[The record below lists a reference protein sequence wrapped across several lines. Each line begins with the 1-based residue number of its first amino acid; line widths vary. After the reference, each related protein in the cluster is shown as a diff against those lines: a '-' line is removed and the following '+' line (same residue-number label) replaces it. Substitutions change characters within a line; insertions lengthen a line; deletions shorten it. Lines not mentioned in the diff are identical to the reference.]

1 MVPPA
6 GPAAVPPDA
15 AARRRGI
22 VFLVLAAAGVG
33 FAMTVQSGVN
43 SNFVVQE
50 MGLTP
55 MQQGLLEGT
64 RETCGIVAL
73 GVLALLAAMTEP
85 LLGAA
90 MLGLLGAGFTAYLWV
105 PDFGWLIAASLLWS
119 QGLHVWMPLPQS
131 MALAL
136 AEPGGAG
143 KRLGQI
149 SAAGAVGAAAGLG
162 VAALLGFLAVPL
174 RPMFA
179 VAGGMALAAGACCL
193 GIPRHIKVP
202 GRRLVFRRR
211 YWLYYL
217 LSFLEGWRKQ
227 IFIAFAGFLLV
238 RKYGTPVTTMLVLW
252 LAIQGLTWL
261 LSPPLGR
268 LIDRVG
274 ERPVMVSMFAGL
286 TLFFVGYA
294 LIEQPLVLYAI
305 YVLDS
310 VFFVGVMALTTYV
323 NRLAPPEEHTA
334 TLSAGVA
341 CNHVAACLMPLVG
354 GILWNL
360 WGHRTVFLA
369 GAGVAALSIV
379 PALLLPAGAPGREA
393 PPLPGSLELSPG
405 KDL

>member
-1 MVPPA
+1 MAIPASPGVPPA
-6 GPAAVPPDA
+6 PLDE

-22 VFLVLAAAGVG
+22 VFLALAAAGVG
-33 FAMTVQSGVN
+33 FAMAVQSGVN
-43 SNFVVQE
+43 SNFTAQE
-50 MGLTP
+50 MRLTP
-55 MQQGLLEGT
+55 MQQGLLEGI
-64 RETCGIVAL
+64 RETCGITAL
-73 GVLALLAAMTEP
+73 GVLALLGAMAEP

-90 MLGLLGAGFTAYLWV
+90 MLALLGLGFIGYLLV
-105 PDFGWLIAASLLWS
+105 PDFGWLVAASLVWS

-136 AEPGGAG
+136 SEPGKAG

-149 SAAGAVGAAAGLG
+149 SAAGAAGAAAGLG
-162 VAALLGFLAVPL
+162 VAWLMGFLAVPI

-179 VAGGMALAAGACCL
+179 AAGGVALLAGASCL
-193 GIPRHIKVP
+193 GIPRKIKAP
-202 GRRLVFRRR
+202 GLRLVFRRK
-211 YWLYYL
+211 YLLYYL

-252 LAIQGLTWL
+252 LSIQGLTWL
-261 LSPPLGR
+261 ASPLVGR

-274 ERPVMVSMFAGL
+274 ERPVMAAMFGGL
-286 TLFFVGYA
+286 AVFFTGYA
-294 LIEQPLVLYAI
+294 LIERPVVLYAI

-341 CNHVAACLMPLVG
+341 CNHVAACLMPLAG
-354 GILWNL
+354 GFLWNR
-360 WGHRTVFLA
+360 WGHQAVFLV
-369 GAGVAALSIV
+369 GAGVAALSLV
-379 PALLLPAGAPGREA
+379 PAFLLPAGASRGAA
-393 PPLPGSLELSPG
+393 PALPSGE
-405 KDL
+405 DL